1 MCLIIHQKDGDRLT
15 KAEVVDIYTRN
26 RDGFGVMWIENG
38 VVQTWRTLP
47 TSAKEAWQAYRWIA
61 GYACVLHWRMC
72 THGAVSI
79 DNAHPHVVVE
89 NTIAMVH
96 NGVIPGYGNA
106 KEGKS
111 DTVEFVEQVLRPA
124 LTDPAI
130 VHDET
135 TQALIAKAIGS
146 SSVVFATPTGFVR
159 VGRQGVTH
167 KDRWYSN
174 TYAWSAPR
182 ELTFQTWRPVS
193 VSTGRQLA
201 DGSWRFDRA
210 DDVDVPTKADRHTL
224 WDRPQTLSDGTWAD
238 LCATLAFYLI
248 EIGEDEFADDV
259 LQAETDPTAAWI
271 VDEAV
276 DLLQPLCD
284 DGYELQLA
292 RDTLTVVEN
301 WRASDGRDPWEQ
313 FLARHG
319 YDVD

>member
-1 MCLIIHQKDGDRLT
+1 
-15 KAEVVDIYTRN
+15 
-26 RDGFGVMWIENG
+26 
-38 VVQTWRTLP
+38 
-47 TSAKEAWQAYRWIA
+47 
-61 GYACVLHWRMC
+61 MC

-96 NGVIPGYGNA
+96 NGIVPGYGNA

-135 TQALIAKAIGS
+135 TQGLIAKAIGS

-159 VGRQGVTH
+159 VGRQGVTYRG
-167 KDRWYSN
+167 RWYSN
-174 TYAWSAPR
+174 TYAWSAPT
-182 ELTFQTWRPVS
+182 ELSSPVRAWRPSS

-210 DDVDVPTKADRHTL
+210 DDDDAPTKTTSKHTL
-224 WDRPQTLSDGTWAD
+224 WDRPQTLSDGTWSD
-238 LCATLAFYLI
+238 LCATLAFYLL

-284 DGYELQLA
+284 DGFELQLS
-292 RDTLTVVEN
+292 RDTLQVVPN
-301 WRASDGRDPWEQ
+301 WRSDESKRDAWEDY
-313 FLARHG
+313 LLRLG
-319 YDVD
+319 WSD